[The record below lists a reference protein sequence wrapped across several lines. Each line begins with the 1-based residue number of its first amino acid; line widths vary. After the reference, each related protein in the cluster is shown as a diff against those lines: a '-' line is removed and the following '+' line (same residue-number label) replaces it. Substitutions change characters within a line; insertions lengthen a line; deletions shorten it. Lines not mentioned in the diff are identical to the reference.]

1 MHDAQDLRR
10 CTERITAP
18 PMKIETVA
26 KFLFTL
32 ISIGVLALSGYLL
45 YGKLKFIMSAER
57 VQGQVIDLQHVRSTN
72 KNNTDGTWRPVVRFR
87 APSGALIDFTTS
99 SSSGT
104 PRYETGES
112 IQVFF
117 QPSDPADALL
127 DDPFE
132 LWGGPAMAG
141 IIGAVFSLFA
151 WFLWR
156 IGRDEK
162 TQA

>member
-1 MHDAQDLRR
+1 M
-10 CTERITAP
+10 
-18 PMKIETVA
+18 
-26 KFLFTL
+26 
-32 ISIGVLALSGYLL
+32 
-45 YGKLKFIMSAER
+45 
-57 VQGQVIDLQHVRSTN
+57 
-72 KNNTDGTWRPVVRFR
+72 
-87 APSGALIDFTTS
+87 
-99 SSSGT
+99 
-104 PRYETGES
+104 
-112 IQVFF
+112 FF

>member
-1 MHDAQDLRR
+1 MA
-10 CTERITAP
+10 A
-18 PMKIETVA
+18 
-26 KFLFTL
+26 
-32 ISIGVLALSGYLL
+32 GGALPG
-45 YGKLKFIMSAER
+45 A
-57 VQGQVIDLQHVRSTN
+57 
-72 KNNTDGTWRPVVRFR
+72 
-87 APSGALIDFTTS
+87 SGALIDFTTS

>member
-1 MHDAQDLRR
+1 
-10 CTERITAP
+10 
-18 PMKIETVA
+18 MKIETVA
-26 KFLFTL
+26 KFLFTFV
-32 ISIGVLALSGYLL
+32 SIGVLALSAYLL
-45 YGKLKFIMSAER
+45 YDKLKFIASAER
-57 VQGQVIDLQHVRSTN
+57 VQGQVIDLQHVRSTS

-117 QPSDPADALL
+117 QPSNPNNALL

-132 LWGGPAMAG
+132 LWGGAAMAG

-151 WFLWR
+151 WFLWQ
-156 IGRDEK
+156 IGRSEK
-162 TQA
+162 AKA